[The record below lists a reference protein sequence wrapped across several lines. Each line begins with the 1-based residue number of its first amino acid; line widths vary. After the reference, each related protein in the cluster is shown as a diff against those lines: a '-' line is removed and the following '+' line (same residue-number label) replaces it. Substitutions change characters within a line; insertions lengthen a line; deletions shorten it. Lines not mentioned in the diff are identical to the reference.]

1 MSDIIIRFLSIN
13 KCENRRSCT
22 RCWILNS
29 RPLIQKL
36 APIHS
41 ECYGLFTKPDAE
53 KFEQATLETLT
64 KLGSLTKA

>member
-1 MSDIIIRFLSIN
+1 M
-13 KCENRRSCT
+13 
-22 RCWILNS
+22 NS
-29 RPLIQKL
+29 RPLIQKP
-36 APIHS
+36 APIYS